1 MRIAWL
7 VSIVL
12 VCSTAAAQIATDEAA
27 IRDLATR
34 WEQAWNQHDMKRLF
48 SLVTEDADFVNVGA
62 RHWKGR
68 QQIEAEHTA
77 RLGQFN
83 ESVWS
88 TKAVAVQFLKPDVA
102 LVHVDW
108 TLKGDKDPDGT
119 ARPPR
124 GGVFT
129 WVVVK
134 QSSGW
139 LIRSAQ
145 NTNLG
150 PNNPQAPK

>member
-62 RHWKGR
+62 RHWKG
-68 QQIEAEHTA
+68 
-77 RLGQFN
+77 
-83 ESVWS
+83 
-88 TKAVAVQFLKPDVA
+88 
-102 LVHVDW
+102 
-108 TLKGDKDPDGT
+108 DKDPDGT
-119 ARPPR
+119 ARPAR